1 MDKRGQANT
10 LAESIN
16 VHEDSVLNTVMMLAL
31 PRLLYC
37 IPALIRA
44 ALIHTAPSHNE
55 P

>member
-31 PRLLYC
+31 PQLLYC
-37 IPALIRA
+37 IP